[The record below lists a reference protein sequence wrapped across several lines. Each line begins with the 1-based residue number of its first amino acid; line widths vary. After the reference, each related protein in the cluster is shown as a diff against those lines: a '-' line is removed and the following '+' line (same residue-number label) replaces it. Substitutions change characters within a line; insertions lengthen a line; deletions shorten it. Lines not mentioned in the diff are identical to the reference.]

1 MEPRVT
7 MPHPATQTHTLTIPN
22 IDGLDA
28 LNAACAYARAGWYV
42 GPVKP
47 GTKHPGSILG
57 RGWQSKTTRDP
68 QIIAD
73 TWMDHPDAGV
83 FLHVGRSGGIVLD
96 VDTPIN
102 LPDILTEALTETPA
116 PFQYTRRN
124 DLARRHYVY
133 TQPVGRR
140 FGNGLGNLPAGWGD
154 IRGVNGVIIVAPSQ
168 HPDPEGHYAWG
179 RTGNVPELPATIAR
193 ALTDT
198 TDTADVASD
207 ATIRAFITQHTSG
220 DNHAQIDAW
229 VATFNR
235 YVREGDSRH
244 QRATSILTG
253 ALKEAAAGYYPAA
266 PAEQQLR
273 DAFLTAVTTD
283 GISEKQGKARSPHA
297 ALNEWRGILAWAVA
311 QARAADPQKARE
323 RAELHAPTINLDQ
336 YATTPHTSGTR
347 VNVETGGIIDEAPTG
362 HETPVEKLQSSNP
375 GSSLD
380 ALLDPEE
387 ASVDKPSW
395 SPVDTTP
402 YLNGTYVRP
411 EPQLLKRSDSHAL
424 LYPGKTHTIYG
435 ESESGKSWVAQYV
448 AVETLQAGGRVLYVD
463 FESDAGDIIDRLQTL
478 GATPP
483 QLQQPHFTYVRPDAS
498 PDAFHEQ
505 EAFQAL
511 LAESYDFIVFDG
523 VTEALNLHGKA
534 TKDNDEITQW
544 MRAVPRRFARA
555 TGAAVVLVDH
565 VVKSLETRGR
575 FPIGGQA
582 KMAAIDGAAFLVEP
596 VSAIGP
602 GLDGA
607 LTIRVTKDRPGAV
620 RAAAGDWR
628 KTDRTQEAA
637 RFRLDSSGDGTVA
650 TLEPPEHGISQ
661 PDNNGPR
668 KPTYVMEK
676 VSRILETMR
685 SEIGVNKLVEM
696 YGESGKARRET
707 IIKAANLLVDE
718 GFILETEGPRR
729 SRMFRSAQVYRA
741 QNDPESDNYVGGL
754 EEFKTS

>member
-1 MEPRVT
+1 
-7 MPHPATQTHTLTIPN
+7 MPHPATQHHTLTIPT

-73 TWMDHPDAGV
+73 TWMEHPDAGV

-133 TQPVGRR
+133 TQPTGRR

-266 PAEQQLR
+266 PAEQRLR
-273 DAFLTAVTTD
+273 DAFLTAVTTN

-311 QARAADPQKARE
+311 QARAADPAKARE
-323 RAELHAPTINLDQ
+323 RAEQHAPTVNLDQ
-336 YATTPHTSGTR
+336 YVTTSNTSGAR
-347 VNVETGGIIDEAPTG
+347 VNVETGEIIDETPTE
-362 HETPVEKLQSSNP
+362 HEEPVEKPQTASP

-380 ALLDPEE
+380 ALLDPNTEDEE
-387 ASVDKPSW
+387 QPSW
-395 SPVDTTP
+395 EPVALEDYVNNTHERLTTTM
-402 YLNGTYVRP
+402 LSRTDGVH
-411 EPQLLKRSDSHAL
+411 LF
-424 LYPGKTHTIYG
+424 YPGKTHTVFG
-435 ESESGKSWVAQYV
+435 ESESGKSWVVQHAT
-448 AVETLQAGGRVLYVD
+448 AEGLQAGKSALYID
-463 FESDAGDIIDRLQTL
+463 FESDPADIIDRLRLL
-478 GATPP
+478 GASKED
-483 QLQQPHFTYVRPDAS
+483 LLSDCFAYVRPDMS
-498 PDAFHEQ
+498 PLAFREQ
-505 EAFQAL
+505 AAFEQL
-511 LAESYDFIVFDG
+511 LSRSWDLVVLDG
-523 VTEALNLHGKA
+523 VTEALNLHGKSSL
-534 TKDNDEITQW
+534 DNDEITQW

-565 VVKSLETRGR
+565 VVKSTENRGR

-602 GLDGA
+602 GLDGH
-607 LTIRVTKDRPGAV
+607 LTVRVTKDRPGTV
-620 RAAAGDWR
+620 RASAGGWR

-637 RFRLDSSGDGTVA
+637 RVRIDSSGNGTRITV
-650 TLEPPEHGISQ
+650 EPPERTEINEDNKGEFIPTRLMENISRMLNSMREPVSLRRVLSLLKEQ
-661 PDNNGPR
+661 GSGA
-668 KPTYVMEK
+668 KPTTVTDALN
-676 VSRILETMR
+676 R
-685 SEIGVNKLVEM
+685 
-696 YGESGKARRET
+696 
-707 IIKAANLLVDE
+707 LVD
-718 GFILETEGPRR
+718 GGYILETEGPRNA
-729 SRMFRSAQVYRA
+729 RMFRSCGTYLAR
-741 QNDPESDNYVGGL
+741 NDPATDEYVGDL
-754 EEFKTS
+754 ESFRTPLA

>member
-7 MPHPATQTHTLTIPN
+7 MPHPATQHHTLTIPA

-42 GPVKP
+42 GPVEP

-73 TWMDHPDAGV
+73 TWMEHPDAGV

-133 TQPVGRR
+133 TQPAGRR
-140 FGNGLGNLPAGWGD
+140 FGNGLGNLPPGWGD
-154 IRGVNGVIIVAPSQ
+154 IRGVNGVIIVAPST

-179 RTGNVPELPATIAR
+179 RIGEVPELPTSIAE

-207 ATIRAFITQHTSG
+207 ATIRAFITEHTGG
-220 DNHAQIDAW
+220 DNRAQVDAW

-266 PAEQQLR
+266 HAEQQLR
-273 DAFLTAVTTD
+273 DAFLAAVTSD
-283 GISEKQGKARSPHA
+283 GVSEKQGKARSPHV

-311 QARAADPQKARE
+311 QARAADPEKARE
-323 RAELHAPTINLDQ
+323 RAELHAPTIDLDQ
-336 YATTPHTSGTR
+336 YATGPSGRVDTTTGEILDQQPETPTTTTQQPTG
-347 VNVETGGIIDEAPTG
+347 ETG
-362 HETPVEKLQSSNP
+362 S
-375 GSSLD
+375 SSLD
-380 ALLDPEE
+380 ALLNPED
-387 ASVDKPSW
+387 ASLDKPSW

-402 YLNGTYVRP
+402 YLNGTYTRP
-411 EPQLLKRSDSHAL
+411 EPQLLKRSDGPAL

-448 AVETLQAGGRVLYVD
+448 AVETLANSGRVLYVD

-478 GATPP
+478 GATPA
-483 QLQQPHFTYVRPDAS
+483 QLKQPHFTYVRPDAS

-505 EAFQAL
+505 EAFRAL
-511 LAESYDFIVFDG
+511 LTESYDFIVFDG

-544 MRAVPRRFARA
+544 MRAVPRRFSRE

-565 VVKSLETRGR
+565 VVKSIETRGR

-637 RFRLDSSGDGTVA
+637 RFRLDSSGDGTAA

-668 KPTYVMEK
+668 KPTFVMEK

-685 SEIGVNKLVEM
+685 EEIGINRIVEM
-696 YGESGKARRET
+696 YKENGGARRQT
-707 IIKAANLLVDE
+707 IIEAANLLVDE
-718 GFILETEGPRR
+718 GYAVEASGPRN
-729 SRMFRSAQVYRA
+729 SRMLRSAQAYRA
-741 QNDPESDNYVGGL
+741 QNDPESDNYIGNL
-754 EEFKTS
+754 EEFETY

>member
-1 MEPRVT
+1 
-7 MPHPATQTHTLTIPN
+7 MPHPATQHHTLTIPT

-42 GPVKP
+42 GPVQP

-73 TWMDHPDAGV
+73 TWIEHPDAGV

-133 TQPVGRR
+133 TQPTGRR

-207 ATIRAFITQHTSG
+207 ATIRAFITEHTSG
-220 DNHAQIDAW
+220 DNRAQVDAW

-266 PAEQQLR
+266 HAEQQLR
-273 DAFLTAVTTD
+273 EAFLTAVTSD
-283 GISEKQGKARSPHA
+283 GVSEKQGKARSPHA

-311 QARAADPQKARE
+311 QARAADPEKARE

-336 YATTPHTSGTR
+336 YATGPSGR
-347 VNVETGGIIDEAPTG
+347 VDTTTGEILDQQP
-362 HETPVEKLQSSNP
+362 ETPTSATPKPAKEADS
-375 GSSLD
+375 SSLD
-380 ALLDPEE
+380 ALLDPNTEDE
-387 ASVDKPSW
+387 DQASWEPIDA
-395 SPVDTTP
+395 DEI
-402 YLNGTYVRP
+402 LDGT
-411 EPQLLKRSDSHAL
+411 LKRPTPRLLTRTDGPAL
-424 LYPGKTHTIYG
+424 LYPGKTHTIFG

-448 AVETLQAGGRVLYVD
+448 AVETLVNGGRVLYVD
-463 FESDAGDIIDRLQTL
+463 FESDALDVFDRLQTI
-478 GATPP
+478 GAAKDH
-483 QLQQPHFTYVRPDAS
+483 LRAPHFAYVRPDAS
-498 PDAFHEQ
+498 PLAFREQ
-505 EAFQAL
+505 EAFAKL
-511 LAESYDFIVFDG
+511 LAQTWDYVVLDG
-523 VTEALNLHGKA
+523 VTEALNLHGKSSL
-534 TKDNDEITQW
+534 DNDEITQW
-544 MRAVPRRFARA
+544 MRAVPRRFSRE

-565 VVKSLETRGR
+565 VVKSTENRGR

-582 KMAAIDGAAFLVEP
+582 KIAAIDGAAFLVEP

-602 GLDGA
+602 GLDGH
-607 LTIRVTKDRPGAV
+607 LTVRVTKDRPGAV
-620 RAAAGDWR
+620 RSHAGGWR

-637 RFRLDSSGDGTVA
+637 RVRIDSSGDGTRITV
-650 TLEPPEHGISQ
+650 EPPERTEVNEDNKGEFIPTRLMENISRMLNSMREPVSLRRVLSLLKEQ
-661 PDNNGPR
+661 GSGA
-668 KPTYVMEK
+668 KPTTVTDALN
-676 VSRILETMR
+676 R
-685 SEIGVNKLVEM
+685 
-696 YGESGKARRET
+696 
-707 IIKAANLLVDE
+707 LVD
-718 GFILETEGPRR
+718 GGYILETEGPRNA
-729 SRMFRSAQVYRA
+729 RMFRSCGTYLAR
-741 QNDPESDNYVGGL
+741 NDPATDEYVGDL
-754 EEFKTS
+754 ESFRTPLT

>member
-7 MPHPATQTHTLTIPN
+7 MPHPATQHHTLTIPT

-133 TQPVGRR
+133 TQPTGRR

-154 IRGVNGVIIVAPSQ
+154 IRGVNGVIIVAPST

-179 RTGNVPELPATIAR
+179 RIGEVPELPTTIAE

-207 ATIRAFITQHTSG
+207 ATIRAFITEHTSG
-220 DNHAQIDAW
+220 DNRAQIDAW

-266 PAEQQLR
+266 HAEQQLR
-273 DAFLTAVTTD
+273 DAFLTAVTSD

-323 RAELHAPTINLDQ
+323 RAEQHAPTIDLDQ
-336 YATTPHTSGTR
+336 YATG
-347 VNVETGGIIDEAPTG
+347 PTG
-362 HETPVEKLQSSNP
+362 RVDTTTGEIFDQQPETPTNITPKPAGEGDS
-375 GSSLD
+375 SSLD
-380 ALLDPEE
+380 ALLNPED
-387 ASVDKPSW
+387 ASLDKPSW
-395 SPVDTTP
+395 SPVDTAP
-402 YLNGTYVRP
+402 YLDGTYTRP
-411 EPQLLKRSDSHAL
+411 EPQLLKRSDGPAL

-448 AVETLQAGGRVLYVD
+448 AVETLTDGGRVLYVD

-478 GATPP
+478 GATPA
-483 QLQQPHFTYVRPDAS
+483 QLKQPHFTYVRPDAS

-505 EAFQAL
+505 EAFRAL
-511 LAESYDFIVFDG
+511 LTESYDFIVFDG

-544 MRAVPRRFARA
+544 MRAVPRRFSRE

-565 VVKSLETRGR
+565 VVKSIETRGR

-620 RAAAGDWR
+620 RATAGDWR

-637 RFRLDSSGDGTVA
+637 RFHLDSSGDGTTA
-650 TLEPPEHGISQ
+650 TLEPPEHGVSR

-668 KPTYVMEK
+668 KPTFVMEK

-685 SEIGVNKLVEM
+685 EEIGINRIVEM
-696 YGESGKARRET
+696 YKENGGARRQT
-707 IIKAANLLVDE
+707 IIEAANLLVDE
-718 GFILETEGPRR
+718 GYALEATGPRN
-729 SRMFRSAQVYRA
+729 SRMLRSARAYRA
-741 QNDPESDNYVGGL
+741 QNDPESDNYIGNL
-754 EEFKTS
+754 EEFETY

>member
-1 MEPRVT
+1 
-7 MPHPATQTHTLTIPN
+7 MPHPATQHHTLTIPT

-73 TWMDHPDAGV
+73 TWMEHPDAGV

-133 TQPVGRR
+133 TQPTGRR

-154 IRGVNGVIIVAPSQ
+154 IRGVNGVIIVAPST

-179 RTGNVPELPATIAR
+179 RVGEVPELPTTIAE

-207 ATIRAFITQHTSG
+207 ATIRAFITEHTSG

-266 PAEQQLR
+266 HAEQRLR
-273 DAFLTAVTTD
+273 DAFLTAVTSD
-283 GISEKQGKARSPHA
+283 GASEKQGKARSPHA

-311 QARAADPQKARE
+311 QARAADPEKARE
-323 RAELHAPTINLDQ
+323 RAELHAPTIDLDQ
-336 YATTPHTSGTR
+336 YATGPTGRVDTATGEILDQQPKTPTTESKQPTG
-347 VNVETGGIIDEAPTG
+347 ETG
-362 HETPVEKLQSSNP
+362 S
-375 GSSLD
+375 SSLD
-380 ALLDPEE
+380 ALLDPTTDDE
-387 ASVDKPSW
+387 DPPSW
-395 SPVDTTP
+395 EPIDADEI
-402 YLNGTYVRP
+402 LNGTLERP
-411 EPQLLKRSDSHAL
+411 TPRLLARTDGPAL
-424 LYPGKTHTIYG
+424 LYPGKTHTIFG

-448 AVETLQAGGRVLYVD
+448 AVETLTNGGRVLYVD
-463 FESDAGDIIDRLQTL
+463 FESDAIDVFDRLQTI
-478 GATPP
+478 GASKDR
-483 QLQQPHFTYVRPDAS
+483 LRAPHFAYVRPDAS
-498 PDAFHEQ
+498 PLAFREQ
-505 EAFQAL
+505 EAFARL
-511 LAESYDFIVFDG
+511 LAQTWNYIVLDG
-523 VTEALNLHGKA
+523 VTEALNLHGKSSL
-534 TKDNDEITQW
+534 DNDEITQW
-544 MRAVPRRFARA
+544 MRAVPRRFSRE

-565 VVKSLETRGR
+565 VVKSSENRGR

-602 GLDGA
+602 GLDGH
-607 LTIRVTKDRPGAV
+607 LTVRVTKDRPGVV
-620 RAAAGDWR
+620 RSHAGGWR

-637 RFRLDSSGDGTVA
+637 RVRIDSSGDSTHISV
-650 TLEPPEHGISQ
+650 EPPQRNEITEDEKHELMH
-661 PDNNGPR
+661 R
-668 KPTYVMEK
+668 KFMEK
-676 VSRILETMR
+676 VSEVLANSPEPLSKTRVAETLKDLGYGGR
-685 SEIGVNKLVEM
+685 WGRAGEALNKLVQL
-696 YGESGKARRET
+696 GF
-707 IIKAANLLVDE
+707 AASE
-718 GFILETEGPRR
+718 PGPRSARLYR
-729 SRMFRSAQVYRA
+729 SLGVYLSV
-741 QNDPESDNYVGGL
+741 NDPESPDYVGDL
-754 EEFKTS
+754 DSFRTH

>member
-7 MPHPATQTHTLTIPN
+7 MPHPATQHHTLTIPT

-73 TWMDHPDAGV
+73 TWMEHPDAGV

-133 TQPVGRR
+133 TQPTGRR
-140 FGNGLGNLPAGWGD
+140 FGNGLGILPTGWGD
-154 IRGVNGVIIVAPSQ
+154 IRGVNGVIIVAPSE

-179 RTGNVPELPATIAR
+179 RIGEVPELPATIAE

-207 ATIRAFITQHTSG
+207 ATIRAFITEHTSG
-220 DNHAQIDAW
+220 DNRAQVDAW

-266 PAEQQLR
+266 HAEQQLR
-273 DAFLTAVTTD
+273 DAFLAAVTSD
-283 GISEKQGKARSPHA
+283 GVSEKQGKARSPHA

-323 RAELHAPTINLDQ
+323 RAEFHAPTINLEQ
-336 YATTPHTSGTR
+336 YVTGPNGR
-347 VNVETGGIIDEAPTG
+347 VNTATGEILDQQPKTPTTTTQQPIREAD
-362 HETPVEKLQSSNP
+362 S
-375 GSSLD
+375 SSLD
-380 ALLDPEE
+380 ALLNPED
-387 ASVDKPSW
+387 ASLDKPSW

-402 YLNGTYVRP
+402 YLNGTYTRP
-411 EPQLLKRSDSHAL
+411 EPQLLKRSDGPAL

-448 AVETLQAGGRVLYVD
+448 AVETLANSGRVLYVD

-478 GATPP
+478 GATPA
-483 QLQQPHFTYVRPDAS
+483 QLKQPHFTYVRPDAS

-505 EAFQAL
+505 EAFRAL
-511 LAESYDFIVFDG
+511 LTESYDFIVFDG

-544 MRAVPRRFARA
+544 MRAVPRRFSRE

-565 VVKSLETRGR
+565 VVKSIETRGR

-637 RFRLDSSGDGTVA
+637 RFRLDSSGDGTTA

-668 KPTYVMEK
+668 KPTFVMEK

-685 SEIGVNKLVEM
+685 EEIGINRIVEM
-696 YGESGKARRET
+696 YKENGGARRQT
-707 IIKAANLLVDE
+707 IIEAANLLVDE
-718 GFILETEGPRR
+718 GYAVEASGPRN
-729 SRMFRSAQVYRA
+729 SRMLRSAQAYRA
-741 QNDPESDNYVGGL
+741 QNDPESDNYIGNL
-754 EEFKTS
+754 EEFETY

>member
-1 MEPRVT
+1 
-7 MPHPATQTHTLTIPN
+7 
-22 IDGLDA
+22 
-28 LNAACAYARAGWYV
+28 
-42 GPVKP
+42 
-47 GTKHPGSILG
+47 
-57 RGWQSKTTRDP
+57 P

-73 TWMDHPDAGV
+73 TWMEHPDAGV

-133 TQPVGRR
+133 TQPTGRR

-154 IRGVNGVIIVAPSQ
+154 IRGVNGVIIVAPSE

-179 RTGNVPELPATIAR
+179 RVGEVPELPATIAE

-207 ATIRAFITQHTSG
+207 ATIRTFITEHTSG
-220 DNHAQIDAW
+220 NNHAQVDAW

-266 PAEQQLR
+266 HAEQQLR
-273 DAFLTAVTTD
+273 EAFLTAVTSD
-283 GISEKQGKARSPHA
+283 GVSEKQGKARTPHA
-297 ALNEWRGILAWAVA
+297 ALNEWRGILAWAIA

-336 YATTPHTSGTR
+336 YATGPSGR
-347 VNVETGGIIDEAPTG
+347 VNTTTGEILDQQP
-362 HETPVEKLQSSNP
+362 ETPTSATPKPAKEADS
-375 GSSLD
+375 SSLD
-380 ALLDPEE
+380 ALLNPED
-387 ASVDKPSW
+387 ASLDKPSW

-402 YLNGTYVRP
+402 YLDGTYTRP
-411 EPQLLKRSDSHAL
+411 EPQLLKRSDGPAL

-435 ESESGKSWVAQYV
+435 ESESGKSWIAQYV
-448 AVETLQAGGRVLYVD
+448 AVETLTNSGRVLYVD
-463 FESDAGDIIDRLQTL
+463 FESDAGDILDRLQTL
-478 GATPP
+478 GATPA
-483 QLQQPHFTYVRPDAS
+483 QLKQPHFTYVRPDAS

-505 EAFQAL
+505 EAFRAL
-511 LAESYDFIVFDG
+511 LTEAYDFIVFDG

-544 MRAVPRRFARA
+544 MRAVPRRFSRE

-565 VVKSLETRGR
+565 VVKSIETRGR

-607 LTIRVTKDRPGAV
+607 LTIRVTKDRPGA
-620 RAAAGDWR
+620 
-628 KTDRTQEAA
+628 
-637 RFRLDSSGDGTVA
+637 
-650 TLEPPEHGISQ
+650 
-661 PDNNGPR
+661 
-668 KPTYVMEK
+668 
-676 VSRILETMR
+676 
-685 SEIGVNKLVEM
+685 
-696 YGESGKARRET
+696 
-707 IIKAANLLVDE
+707 
-718 GFILETEGPRR
+718 
-729 SRMFRSAQVYRA
+729 
-741 QNDPESDNYVGGL
+741 
-754 EEFKTS
+754 

>member
-7 MPHPATQTHTLTIPN
+7 MPHPATQHHTLTIPT

-42 GPVKP
+42 GPVQP

-73 TWMDHPDAGV
+73 TWMEHPDAGV

-133 TQPVGRR
+133 TQPTGRR

-207 ATIRAFITQHTSG
+207 ATIRAFITEHTSG
-220 DNHAQIDAW
+220 DNRAQIDAW

-266 PAEQQLR
+266 HAEQQLR

-283 GISEKQGKARSPHA
+283 GVSEKQGKARSPHA

-323 RAELHAPTINLDQ
+323 RAEMHAPTIDLDQ
-336 YATTPHTSGTR
+336 YATGPSGR
-347 VNVETGGIIDEAPTG
+347 VDTTTGEILDQQP
-362 HETPVEKLQSSNP
+362 ETPTSTTPQPVEEADS
-375 GSSLD
+375 SSLD
-380 ALLDPEE
+380 ALLDPNTEDE
-387 ASVDKPSW
+387 DQASWEPIDA
-395 SPVDTTP
+395 DEI
-402 YLNGTYVRP
+402 LDGT
-411 EPQLLKRSDSHAL
+411 LKRPTPRLLTRTDGPAL
-424 LYPGKTHTIYG
+424 LYPGKTHTIFG

-448 AVETLQAGGRVLYVD
+448 AVETLVNGGRVLYVD
-463 FESDAGDIIDRLQTL
+463 FESDALDVFDRLQTI
-478 GATPP
+478 GAAKDH
-483 QLQQPHFTYVRPDAS
+483 LRAPHFAYVRPDAS
-498 PDAFHEQ
+498 PLAFREQ
-505 EAFQAL
+505 EAFAKL
-511 LAESYDFIVFDG
+511 LAQTWDYVVLDG
-523 VTEALNLHGKA
+523 VTEALNLHGKSSL
-534 TKDNDEITQW
+534 DNDEITQW
-544 MRAVPRRFARA
+544 MRAVPRRFSRE

-565 VVKSLETRGR
+565 VVKSTENRGR

-582 KMAAIDGAAFLVEP
+582 KIAAIDGAAFLVEP
-596 VSAIGP
+596 VAAIGP

-607 LTIRVTKDRPGAV
+607 LTIRVTKDRPGVV
-620 RAAAGDWR
+620 RSHAGGWR

-637 RFRLDSSGDGTVA
+637 RVRIDSSGDGTRITV
-650 TLEPPEHGISQ
+650 EPPQKNELSDEEKQQIFHL
-661 PDNNGPR
+661 R
-668 KPTYVMEK
+668 FLEK
-676 VSRILETMR
+676 VSEVLSEADEPLSKTRVAETLR
-685 SEIGVNKLVEM
+685 SLG
-696 YGESGKARRET
+696 YGGRWGRA
-707 IIKAANLLVDE
+707 DE
-718 GFILETEGPRR
+718 GLNELVRRGFAASEPGPRSARLYR
-729 SRMFRSAQVYRA
+729 SLGVYLSV
-741 QNDPESDNYVGGL
+741 NDPESPEYAGDL
-754 EEFKTS
+754 DSFRTH